1 MQIET
6 LTIPTHDTVLRV
18 TDAEAG
24 LTGFIA
30 IHSTARGPAAGGLRM
45 RAYESEAYESEDA
58 ALADVLALSRGMTLK
73 TAAADLPLG
82 GGKAV
87 ILGNPAEKTEAKLHA
102 MGRAVETLGGRYW
115 TAEDMG
121 MSPADMQVVRR
132 ETRFVAGLP
141 DGPYASGDPS
151 PRTARGVFYAMRVAA
166 ERRFGSRDLAGR
178 TVAIQGLGHVG
189 WHLAKLARAAGAEL
203 LVSDI
208 DPARSAQAAA
218 TFGAEVVAHDA
229 ILTARADILAPCAI
243 GGVITEEVASVI
255 PARIVCGAA
264 NNQLA
269 SDAAGDILHRRG
281 ILYAPDYVANGGGI
295 VNVAAE
301 ILRVPDRM
309 HFVTERLSALERMMA
324 HILDSAA
331 RAGTGPHRVADR
343 IVAERLNAGD
353 AAA

>member
-1 MQIET
+1 MCW
-6 LTIPTHDTVLRV
+6 RC
-18 TDAEAG
+18 
-24 LTGFIA
+24 
-30 IHSTARGPAAGGLRM
+30 RG
-45 RAYESEAYESEDA
+45 
-58 ALADVLALSRGMTLK
+58 GMTLK

-87 ILGNPAEKTEAKLHA
+87 ILGRPAEKTEAKLRA

-189 WHLAKLARAAGAEL
+189 WHLAKVVRAAGAEL

-208 DPARSAQAAA
+208 DPARAAQGRRDLRGGGRRPGRDPHRAPPTSSRPAPSAASSPRRSRRSSLRASSAAPPTTSWPATGPATSCTSAASFMRRITWPMAAA
-218 TFGAEVVAHDA
+218 
-229 ILTARADILAPCAI
+229 
-243 GGVITEEVASVI
+243 S
-255 PARIVCGAA
+255 
-264 NNQLA
+264 
-269 SDAAGDILHRRG
+269 S
-281 ILYAPDYVANGGGI
+281 
-295 VNVAAE
+295 NVAAE
-301 ILRVPDRM
+301 ILQVPDRM

-343 IVAERLNAGD
+343 IVAERLGAND